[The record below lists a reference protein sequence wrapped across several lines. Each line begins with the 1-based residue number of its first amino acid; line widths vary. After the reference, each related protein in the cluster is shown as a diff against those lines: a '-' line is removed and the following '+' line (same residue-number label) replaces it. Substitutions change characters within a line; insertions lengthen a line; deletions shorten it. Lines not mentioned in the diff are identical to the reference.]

1 MAAAPCGGAGMRAA
15 ALGVLRPLGHL
26 ASALVLGPAWLTLL
40 VVGWATG
47 FGLIVTLVGIPVLLG
62 LAHAARGAG
71 DLERW
76 LAAGLLDV
84 RVPRPPRPVWRGA
97 VLSSLRAW
105 VTDPGAWREQ
115 AYLLLRFALGVPLA
129 AVLIGLIG
137 GGIQLMVAWTYYRWA
152 PPDLGIARADTLPEA
167 LLCIPLGAAVAFIGL
182 WLVRPAA
189 AAWRPLARTLLTM
202 SERGEVERVPREPG
216 ATPALRVQA
225 YVTAG
230 IVGVLTLIW
239 LLTTPGGYFWPAW
252 VAITLALP
260 LAIHAAVAWAPRR
273 APARG
278 LAIHAGITGALW
290 LYLVLIWALSTPG
303 GYFWPAWVAI
313 PLAGAVGVHYLI
325 VRGHDQGD
333 RREMAERI
341 DVLTATRAGA
351 VDQQA
356 AELRRIER
364 DLHDGAQARLVA
376 LAMDLGMA
384 RERLAGDPD
393 AQQLVAGAHEQ
404 AKQAITE
411 LRDLA
416 RGIHPV
422 VLTDRGLP
430 AALATLAGHSHVPVE
445 LDVRTGER
453 PAAAVEAAAYFVVAE
468 ALTNANKHSGATRA
482 TVRVLRDGPLLRVS
496 VADDG
501 AGGAD
506 RDGTGLRG
514 LRRRVEALDG
524 VMTVASPPGGGTVV
538 DVELPCGS

>member
-1 MAAAPCGGAGMRAA
+1 MST
-15 ALGVLRPLGHL
+15 ALRVLRPLGHL
-26 ASALVLGPAWLTLL
+26 ASALVLGPVWLTLL
-40 VVGWATG
+40 IVGWATG
-47 FGLIVTLVGIPVLLG
+47 LGMIVTLVGILVLLG
-62 LAHAARGAG
+62 LAYAARGAG
-71 DLERW
+71 DLERR

-84 RVPRPPRPVWRGA
+84 RVPRPPRPVWRGGI
-97 VLSSLRAW
+97 LTSLRAW

-129 AVLIGLIG
+129 AVLLGLIG
-137 GGIQLMVAWTYYRWA
+137 GGIQLMVAVTYYRWA
-152 PPDLGIARADTLPEA
+152 PPDIGIAEADTLGEA
-167 LLCIPLGAAVAFIGL
+167 LLCIPLGAAATFLGL

-189 AAWRPLARTLLTM
+189 AMWRPIARSLLTM
-202 SERGEVERVPREPG
+202 SDRGEIERAPREPG
-216 ATPALRVQA
+216 STPALRAHA

-230 IVGVLTLIW
+230 IVGLLSLIW

-252 VAITLALP
+252 VATALAVP
-260 LAIHAAVAWAPRR
+260 LAIHAVVAWAPRR
-273 APARG
+273 SRVRG
-278 LAIHAGITGALW
+278 LAIHAGITGTLW
-290 LYLVLIWALSTPG
+290 LYLVLVWALSTPG
-303 GYFWPAWVAI
+303 GYFWPAWVAL

-325 VRGHDQGD
+325 VRGHDEED

-384 RERLAGDPD
+384 RERLADDPD

-430 AALATLAGHSHVPVE
+430 AALATLAGHSHIPGQ
-445 LDVRTGER
+445 LDVETGER
-453 PAAAVEAAAYFVVAE
+453 PAAAEEAAAYFVVAE
-468 ALTNANKHSGATRA
+468 ALPNAHKPSGATQVA
-482 TVRVLRDGPLLRVS
+482 VRVLRLGPVLRVC

-506 RDGTGLRG
+506 REGQGLSG

-524 VMTVASPPGGGTVV
+524 VMAVASPPGGGTVL

>member
-1 MAAAPCGGAGMRAA
+1 MRTAAIA
-15 ALGVLRPLGHL
+15 VLRPLGHL
-26 ASALVLGPAWLTLL
+26 ASALILGPVWLTLL
-40 VVGWATG
+40 VVGWAAG
-47 FGLIVTLVGIPVLLG
+47 FGLIVTLVGILVLLG

-71 DLERW
+71 DMERR

-84 RVPRPPRPVWRGA
+84 RVPRPPHPVWRGS
-97 VLSSLRAW
+97 VLSNLRAW
-105 VTDPGAWREQ
+105 ATDPGAWKEQ

-137 GGIQLMVAWTYYRWA
+137 GGIQLMVAVTYYRWA
-152 PPDLGIARADTLPEA
+152 PPDVGIARADTLPEA
-167 LLCIPLGAAVAFIGL
+167 LLCIPLGAAVAFIGV

-189 AAWRPLARTLLTM
+189 AAWRPLARTLLAM
-202 SERGEVERVPREPG
+202 SERGEVERAVRTPG
-216 ATPALRVQA
+216 STPALRIHA
-225 YVTAG
+225 YATAG
-230 IVGVLTLIW
+230 LVGFLALIW

-252 VAITLALP
+252 VGITLAVP
-260 LAIHAAVAWAPRR
+260 LAIHAVFAWAPRR
-273 APARG
+273 PRVRG
-278 LAIHAGITGALW
+278 LAIHAGITAAVW
-290 LYLVLIWALSTPG
+290 LYLVLIWVLSTPG

-313 PLAGAVGVHYLI
+313 PLAGAVGVHYLM
-325 VRGHDQGD
+325 VRGRDEED

-384 RERLAGDPD
+384 RERLADDPD

-430 AALATLAGHSHVPVE
+430 AALATLAGHSHIPV
-445 LDVRTGER
+445 DRNVDTGER
-453 PAAAVEAAAYFVVAE
+453 PAAAVEAAAYFGVA
-468 ALTNANKHSGATRA
+468 
-482 TVRVLRDGPLLRVS
+482 
-496 VADDG
+496 
-501 AGGAD
+501 
-506 RDGTGLRG
+506 
-514 LRRRVEALDG
+514 
-524 VMTVASPPGGGTVV
+524 
-538 DVELPCGS
+538 

>member
-1 MAAAPCGGAGMRAA
+1 M
-15 ALGVLRPLGHL
+15 
-26 ASALVLGPAWLTLL
+26 LL
-40 VVGWATG
+40 VGWATG
-47 FGLIVTLVGIPVLLG
+47 FGMIVTLVGIVVLLG
-62 LAHAARGAG
+62 LAHVARGAG
-71 DLERW
+71 DLERR

-84 RVPRPPRPVWRGA
+84 RVPRPPRPVWRGSI
-97 VLSSLRAW
+97 LTSLRAW

-115 AYLLLRFALGVPLA
+115 LYLVLRFVLGVPLA

-137 GGIQLMVAWTYYRWA
+137 GGIQLMVAVTYYRWA
-152 PPDLGIARADTLPEA
+152 PPDIGVAEADTLGEA
-167 LLCIPLGAAVAFIGL
+167 LLCIPLGAAATFLGI

-202 SERGEVERVPREPG
+202 SDRGEVERAPRRPG
-216 ATPALRVQA
+216 ATPALRIQA

-239 LLTTPGGYFWPAW
+239 LLTTPGDDFWPAW
-252 VAITLALP
+252 VAIALAVP
-260 LAIHAAVAWAPRR
+260 LAIHAVFAWAPRR
-273 APARG
+273 APVRG
-278 LAIHAGITGALW
+278 LAIHAGISGTLW
-290 LYLVLIWALSTPG
+290 LYLVLVWALSTPG
-303 GYFWPAWVAI
+303 GYFWPAWVAL
-313 PLAGAVGVHYLI
+313 PLAGAVGAHYLV
-325 VRGHDQGD
+325 VRGREEED

-384 RERLAGDPD
+384 RERLADDPD

-468 ALTNANKHSGATRA
+468 ALTNVNKHSGGTTA
-482 TVRVLRDGPLLRVS
+482 TVRVLREADVLRVS

-506 RDGTGLRG
+506 PGGQGLRG

-524 VMTVASPPGGGTVV
+524 VMAVASPPGGGTVV

>member
-1 MAAAPCGGAGMRAA
+1 MSTAMR
-15 ALGVLRPLGHL
+15 VLRPLGHL
-26 ASALVLGPAWLTLL
+26 ASALILGPVWLTLL

-71 DLERW
+71 DLERR

-84 RVPRPPRPVWRGA
+84 RVPRPRRPVWRGSI
-97 VLSSLRAW
+97 LTSLRAW

-115 AYLLLRFALGVPLA
+115 LYLLLRFALGVPLA
-129 AVLIGLIG
+129 ALLIGLIG
-137 GGIQLMVAWTYYRWA
+137 GGIQLMVAVTYYRWA
-152 PPDLGIARADTLPEA
+152 PPDIGVAEADTIGEA
-167 LLCIPLGAAVAFIGL
+167 LLCIPLGAAAAFLGL

-202 SERGEVERVPREPG
+202 TEREEVERAPRGPG
-216 ATPALRVQA
+216 STPALRVQA

-230 IVGVLTLIW
+230 IFGLLTFVW

-252 VAITLALP
+252 VGITLAVP
-260 LAIHAAVAWAPRR
+260 LAIHAVVAWAPQRPR
-273 APARG
+273 VRG
-278 LAIHAGITGALW
+278 LAIHAGISLTIW
-290 LYLVLIWALSTPG
+290 LYLVMVWVLSTPG
-303 GYFWPAWVAI
+303 GYFWPAWVAL
-313 PLAGAVGVHYLI
+313 PLAGAVGAHALI
-325 VRGHDQGD
+325 VRRSDDDD

-384 RERLAGDPD
+384 RERLADDPG
-393 AQQLVAGAHEQ
+393 AQELVADAHEQ

-430 AALATLAGHSHVPVE
+430 AALATLAGHSHIPVE
-445 LDVRTGER
+445 LDVQTGER

-468 ALTNANKHSGATRA
+468 ALTNANKHSGATKA
-482 TVRVLRDGPLLRVS
+482 TVRVLRNGAVLRVS

-506 RDGTGLRG
+506 REGTGLRG

-524 VMTVASPPGGGTVV
+524 VMADASPPGGGTVV
-538 DVELPCGS
+538 AVELPCGS